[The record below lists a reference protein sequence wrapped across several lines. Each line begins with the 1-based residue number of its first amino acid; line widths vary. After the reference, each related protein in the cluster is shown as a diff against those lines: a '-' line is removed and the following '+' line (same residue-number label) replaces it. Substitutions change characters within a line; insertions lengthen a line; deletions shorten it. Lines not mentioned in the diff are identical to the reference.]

1 MFRVEPQDVTA
12 RAGED
17 VALQCQASGEPVP
30 TVEWLRAG
38 QPLRAS
44 RRLRTLPDG
53 SLWLQRVE
61 ARDAGAYE
69 CVAHNLLGSATAR
82 AVLAVRG
89 TGCPRSDR
97 GGQRRDLLV
106 IGDVCVV
113 YGGHAPPPPAL
124 PATRIF
130 SLLKVT
136 NLGGT
141 SWQGLMGHLPYP
153 VLYSGGN

>member
-1 MFRVEPQDVTA
+1 MFRVEPQDVTV
-12 RAGED
+12 RSGED

-61 ARDAGAYE
+61 AGDAGAYE

-89 TGCPRSDR
+89 TGRLRSAR
-97 GGQRRDLLV
+97 GGQRRDLLS
-106 IGDVCVV
+106 GDLCVA
-113 YGGHAPPPPAL
+113 YGGRGPPPCQLPDSSLCLESQTYKEPAG
-124 PATRIF
+124 RD
-130 SLLKVT
+130 
-136 NLGGT
+136 
-141 SWQGLMGHLPYP
+141 
-153 VLYSGGN
+153 